1 MEIDSGV
8 KWAVKYV
15 TTMAER
21 AGEDIETETRVEYV
35 RGGKPVTFGYID
47 AYYTGHLFDLKTGLE
62 RDYVLQACVYAAAL
76 CQRDDL
82 DSINVYLLYS
92 KTHSVSHMKVSRES
106 AEEVVDEVINKVE
119 DPDRKPALCDY
130 CNWCKHKR
138 VCYVKNPDRILR
150 AFKQACNK
158 NLNAL
163 EEQFKKSM
171 RVKDKKQA
179 DALLQDVISNLT
191 IET

>member
-8 KWAVKYV
+8 IWAAKYV
-15 TTMAER
+15 TVMAER
-21 AGEDIETETRVEYV
+21 AGEDIETETKVEYM

-47 AYYTGHLFDLKTGLE
+47 AYYRGHLFDLKTGME
-62 RDYVLQACVYAAAL
+62 RDYVLQMCVYAAAM

-82 DSINVYLLYS
+82 DNIDVYLLYS
-92 KTHSVSHMKVSRES
+92 KSRAVSHMRVSRES
-106 AEEVVDEVINKVE
+106 AEEIVDEVINKVE
-119 DPDRKPALCDY
+119 DPDKKPCLCDY
-130 CNWCKHKR
+130 CNWCEHKR
-138 VCYVKNPDRILR
+138 VCHVKNPDRILR
-150 AFKQACNK
+150 AFKLACNK

-171 RVKDKKQA
+171 RIKDKKQA

>member
-1 MEIDSGV
+1 MEIDDGV
-8 KWAVKYV
+8 SWAVRYV
-15 TTMAER
+15 TSMAER
-21 AGEDIETETRVEYV
+21 AGEDIETETKVEYM
-35 RGGKPVTFGYID
+35 RGGKPVTFGYLD
-47 AYYTGHLFDLKTGLE
+47 AYYKGHLFDLKTGQE
-62 RDYVLQACVYAAAL
+62 RDYVLQMCVYAAAL

-82 DSINVYLLYS
+82 DTINIYLLYS
-92 KTHSVSHMKVSRES
+92 KTRAVCDMTISREQ
-106 AEEVVDEVINKVE
+106 AEELVEDVISKVE
-119 DPDRKPALCDY
+119 APDKKPALCDY
-130 CNWCKHKR
+130 CNWCEHKR

-150 AFKQACNK
+150 AFNMACSK

-171 RVKDKKQA
+171 RIKDKKQA